1 MVEKTFEREVLDRLV
16 TIEIKLDPFV
26 TNCRDCHA
34 KIDNLI
40 VAQIKTDAS
49 ARSAHQRI
57 DGMYKT
63 AGVVAAIVS
72 GIVSMVQFLLT
83 ARGGHG
89 GP

>member
-1 MVEKTFEREVLDRLV
+1 MTEKTFEREVLDRLV
-16 TIEIKLDPFV
+16 TIETKLDPFV

-63 AGVVAAIVS
+63 AGVVAAVVS
-72 GIVSMVQFLLT
+72 GIMSLVQFVIQT
-83 ARGGHG
+83 RGGG
-89 GP
+89 QP